1 MIRSTKKAP
10 TDIGANKINLLKL
23 YHMKGIKKM
32 LSNLL
37 MFILFIVAIVVIGLV
52 LGILFSLYG
61 VIHLKMK
68 QLSLR
73 IEHDPMNNPI
83 RN

>member
-1 MIRSTKKAP
+1 
-10 TDIGANKINLLKL
+10 
-23 YHMKGIKKM
+23 M

-37 MFILFIVAIVVIGLV
+37 MFTLVIVAIVVIGLV

-61 VIHLKMK
+61 VIHLKIK

-73 IEHDPMNNPI
+73 IEHDPMTNPI
-83 RN
+83 RSGGV

>member
-1 MIRSTKKAP
+1 
-10 TDIGANKINLLKL
+10 
-23 YHMKGIKKM
+23 M

-73 IEHDPMNNPI
+73 IEHDPMINPI
-83 RN
+83 RNEGM

>member
-1 MIRSTKKAP
+1 
-10 TDIGANKINLLKL
+10 
-23 YHMKGIKKM
+23 M

-37 MFILFIVAIVVIGLV
+37 TFILFIVAIVVIGLV

-61 VIHLKMK
+61 VIHLKIK

-73 IEHDPMNNPI
+73 IEREPMNNPI

>member
-1 MIRSTKKAP
+1 MKLKTLEK
-10 TDIGANKINLLKL
+10 NLINTQLQ
-23 YHMKGIKKM
+23 KGMNEM

-37 MFILFIVAIVVIGLV
+37 MFTLVIVAIVVIGLV

-61 VIHLKMK
+61 VIHLKIK

-73 IEHDPMNNPI
+73 IEHDPMTNPI
-83 RN
+83 RNGGM

>member
-1 MIRSTKKAP
+1 
-10 TDIGANKINLLKL
+10 
-23 YHMKGIKKM
+23 M

-37 MFILFIVAIVVIGLV
+37 MFTLVIVAIVVIGLV

-61 VIHLKMK
+61 VIHLKIK

-73 IEHDPMNNPI
+73 IEHDPMTNPI
-83 RN
+83 RSRGM

>member
-1 MIRSTKKAP
+1 
-10 TDIGANKINLLKL
+10 
-23 YHMKGIKKM
+23 M

-37 MFILFIVAIVVIGLV
+37 TFILFIVAIVVIGLV

-83 RN
+83 RNEGV

>member
-1 MIRSTKKAP
+1 
-10 TDIGANKINLLKL
+10 
-23 YHMKGIKKM
+23 M

-37 MFILFIVAIVVIGLV
+37 LFASIVVAIVIVGLV
-52 LGILFSLYG
+52 LGILFSLYAI
-61 VIHLKMK
+61 IHLKIK

-73 IEHDPMNNPI
+73 IEREPMTNPI

>member
-1 MIRSTKKAP
+1 
-10 TDIGANKINLLKL
+10 
-23 YHMKGIKKM
+23 M

-37 MFILFIVAIVVIGLV
+37 LFASIVVAIVIVGLVLAILFIVAIVVIGLV